1 MQHLIYPGDDASE
14 CTTTLCGNL
23 GQIFKLKQKYR
34 HMKVLLCIGGWEFS
48 SHLATAILHPANR
61 ENFANSVITL
71 IKDYGFDGVEIDW
84 EYAETINQAR
94 QFVELLKVVREKI
107 DNFSEEMNLEEGQI
121 ELTVAGPAGPVQYSR
136 MRLGQMDDYVTFW
149 NLMGYDFSGPWV
161 SKVAYQSNLYHGE
174 LSTDSAVKAYLAA
187 GIPSTKIVV
196 GMPAYGRL
204 FLGTSGVG
212 DHFTS
217 TGPGTR
223 FGGIYDY
230 KYLNSEKDRVDPYQ
244 ICAFHYN
251 HTLST
256 FMSFDN
262 PLVTEAKAMYVVENN
277 LGGGMFWEVST
288 DAHINSPR
296 SLIRKFTD
304 TIGFKRF
311 KNCNLLDYPESKFTN
326 VRNAAFFADE

>member
-1 MQHLIYPGDDASE
+1 MQHLIYSGDNASE

-251 HTLST
+251 QTLST